1 MSTEVTFDV
10 LFRDLFNAHSRF
22 GSISEIKIP
31 HPVDIYEHSDGLVFE
46 VACTGLS
53 KSEVNIDIELDVLKV
68 TYNKPKTHD
77 GTEEARIYQCRGIAR
92 RSFNLAYKI
101 SPKYD
106 LSQSTAQMDN
116 GLLIITVPF
125 AEQAKP
131 KKLQI
136 K

>member
-1 MSTEVTFDV
+1 MNNEVTFDV

-22 GSISEIKIP
+22 GSISEIKTP

-46 VACTGLS
+46 IACTGLS
-53 KSEVNIDIELDVLKV
+53 KKDVDIDIELDVLKV
-68 TYNKPKTHD
+68 SYNKPKPEAD
-77 GTEEARIYQCRGIAR
+77 DEARTYQCRGIAR

-101 SPKYD
+101 SPKYT
-106 LSQSTAQMDN
+106 LSASTASMEN
-116 GLLIITVPF
+116 GLLTITIPF
-125 AEQAKP
+125 AEEAKP

>member
-10 LFRDLFNAHSRF
+10 LFRDLFNAQSRF

-46 VACTGLS
+46 IACTGLS
-53 KSEVNIDIELDVLKV
+53 RDEVDIEIELDVLKV
-68 TYNKPKTHD
+68 NYNKPQQHD
-77 GTEEARIYQCRGIAR
+77 GIEEARTYQCRGVAR

-101 SPKYD
+101 SPKYT
-106 LSQSTAQMDN
+106 LSESVAVMEN
-116 GLLIITVPF
+116 GLLIVTIPF
-125 AEQAKP
+125 ADEAKP